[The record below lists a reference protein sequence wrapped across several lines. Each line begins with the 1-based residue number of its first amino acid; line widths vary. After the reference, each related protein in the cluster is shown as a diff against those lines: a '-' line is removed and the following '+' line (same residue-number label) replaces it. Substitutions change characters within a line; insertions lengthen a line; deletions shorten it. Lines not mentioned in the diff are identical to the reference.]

1 MVLRVLGY
9 DGAEYRAQC
18 LKENVDKP
26 PYPVITL
33 VLYFGCERRWTEAK
47 TLYEAV
53 NVPDVFRPYVTNTKI
68 NVFEVAWLEEEQVKM
83 FKSDFRIVA
92 DYFVQKR
99 KTGAYIASE
108 ETIRHVEELLML
120 LSVMEHDDRYEK
132 LYYEKAVEGGSWNMC
147 KIIDD
152 YIKMGEDKKEAEVN
166 ERVATDM
173 IRDKKP
179 LKEILKYSKLSE
191 ETIRKLA
198 KSMGVAVL

>member
-1 MVLRVLGY
+1 MRKAL
-9 DGAEYRAQC
+9 DGSE
-18 LKENVDKP
+18 E
-26 PYPVITL
+26 
-33 VLYFGCERRWTEAK
+33 
-47 TLYEAV
+47 
-53 NVPDVFRPYVTNTKI
+53 PYVTNTKI